1 MKSVKEAYAHQLKV
15 LKEELH
21 CKNKIMNTLLEII
34 GKFENEKR
42 GTEPA
47 PLINFEKAKT
57 NP

>member
-1 MKSVKEAYAHQLKV
+1 
-15 LKEELH
+15 
-21 CKNKIMNTLLEII
+21 MNTLLEII